1 MRNWTFFAVIR
12 ASGEQMYGTGVRA
25 GLKDGGMEAD
35 MTEQEKEKAYMHW
48 LYQAAGMGGRTL
60 LRDLEQA
67 GTAREIYEMSRKGI
81 LEEKLD
87 TRYRKKAEKL
97 QAAAADCD
105 VMGNYEK
112 MTARGISFISVKDA
126 DYPRKLAAVH
136 DAPYALYYVGRLPD
150 AAGKSIALIGT
161 RKCSEYG
168 RYMAKEFG
176 AFLAQAGVQVVS
188 GMARG
193 IDGIGQRAAL
203 SVGGYSLGVFGCG
216 VDICYPAENRE
227 LYEKLLAEGGVCS
240 EYPPGIEPRAVLF
253 PPRNRIISGLCDGV
267 LVIEAKE
274 RSGTLITVD
283 MALEQGREVYALPG
297 RASDPLSAGCNR
309 LIRQGAALVSSPQEL
324 LEDIQMNLM
333 NTEGRLS
340 CVQQSFFAPDG
351 LQGEFLRLLDFQ
363 PKSLELLQESYRN
376 AYGKAVTVPGMCH
389 ALLQLCAQGHAGQTA
404 GCYYLRK

>member
-1 MRNWTFFAVIR
+1 MEK
-12 ASGEQMYGTGVRA
+12 GEH
-25 GLKDGGMEAD
+25 
-35 MTEQEKEKAYMHW
+35 MTEQETEKAYMHW
-48 LYQAAGMGGRTL
+48 LYQTAGTGSRVF
-60 LRDLEQA
+60 LRELEQV
-67 GTAREIYEMSRKGI
+67 GTARIIYEMSRKGV

-87 TRYRKKAEKL
+87 IRYRQKAQKL
-97 QAAAADCD
+97 QAAAKDCD

-112 MTARGISFISVKDA
+112 MTGRGIAFVSVKDE

-136 DAPYALYYVGRLPD
+136 DAPYVLYYAGRMPD
-150 AAGKSIALIGT
+150 GEKKSIALIGT

-176 AFLAQAGVQVVS
+176 AALAGAGVQVVS

-203 SVGGYSLGVFGCG
+203 SAGGYSLGVFGCG
-216 VDICYPAENRE
+216 VDVCYPSENRE
-227 LYEKLLAEGGVCS
+227 LYERLLAEGGVCS

-297 RASDPLSAGCNR
+297 RITDPLSAGCNR
-309 LIRQGAALVSSPQEL
+309 LIRQGAVLVTSPQEL
-324 LEDIQMNLM
+324 LEDIQMDFM
-333 NTEGRLS
+333 N
-340 CVQQSFFAPDG
+340 VPDKPAYMQQSLFMPEG
-351 LQGEFLRLLDFQ
+351 LQGELLQILDFQ
-363 PKSLELLQESYRN
+363 PKSLEFLQEAYRN
-376 AYGKAVTVPGMCH
+376 TYGKTATISGMCH
-389 ALLQLCAQGHAGQTA
+389 ALLQLCAEGRAGQTA
-404 GCYYLRK
+404 GNYYLRGN